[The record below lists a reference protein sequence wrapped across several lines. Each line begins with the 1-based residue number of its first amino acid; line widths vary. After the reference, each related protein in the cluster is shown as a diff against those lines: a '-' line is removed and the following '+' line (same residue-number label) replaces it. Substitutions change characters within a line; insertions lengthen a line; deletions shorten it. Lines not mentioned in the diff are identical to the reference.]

1 MSRTGKPKVEKRAV
15 KLIELGPR
23 MKLRLTKVEED
34 ICNGKVLWHEFV
46 TKSKEEVKQLEET
59 WEQRKKEKDERRRI
73 QKENI
78 EKKRKERAVNGEKGD
93 EDEEMEDYDDYD
105 MDDDV
110 WHDED
115 AAGSGDEDEDGENEK
130 ADE

>member
-1 MSRTGKPKVEKRAV
+1 MEKRAV

-34 ICNGKVLWHEFV
+34 VCTGRTMWHEFI
-46 TKSKEEVKQLEET
+46 TKSKAEEQAMEKK
-59 WEQRKKEKDERRRI
+59 WAQRNAQKAERRRI

-78 EKKRKERAVNGEKGD
+78 EKKKAAKAAQNGGEGAEED
-93 EDEEMEDYDDYD
+93 EDEIEGEEDSEMDYDEYD

-115 AAGSGDEDEDGENEK
+115 GAGEDEDEEME
-130 ADE
+130 E